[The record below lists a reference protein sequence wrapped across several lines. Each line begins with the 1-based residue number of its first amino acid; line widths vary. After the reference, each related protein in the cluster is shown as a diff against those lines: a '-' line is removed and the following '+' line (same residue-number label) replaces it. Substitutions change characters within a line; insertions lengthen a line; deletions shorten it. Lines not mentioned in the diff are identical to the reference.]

1 MNASDP
7 RPDRA
12 TGAPGVLVVAGLDPS
27 GGAGLLADAEAIR
40 GAGCRPL
47 VCAAA
52 ITIQTT
58 RAVRG
63 WHALPVDVVRDQVV
77 ALAEEEAI
85 GAVKLGMLG
94 RSEIALALAKLREH
108 PRLRDLPW
116 VVDPVLASSSG
127 AGLID
132 GGAEAYGPLLAAGA
146 TFTPNLSEAAALA
159 SMALPTG
166 REEME
171 AAGRRL
177 LALGAGAA
185 FVKGGHLDGEP
196 LDLLVEPTGVHG
208 LEGRRRQGTKRGT
221 GCRLASH
228 LAARLALGQGLPA
241 AARAAKAF
249 VAAYLDRT

>member
-1 MNASDP
+1 MK
-7 RPDRA
+7 
-12 TGAPGVLVVAGLDPS
+12 PGVLVVAGLDPS

-40 GAGCRPL
+40 DAGARPFC
-47 VCAAA
+47 CAAA

-63 WHALPVDVVRDQVV
+63 WHALPVEVVRDQVV

-94 RSEIALALAKLREH
+94 RSEIALALVKLREH

-132 GGAEAYGPLLAAGA
+132 GGAGAYGPLLASGA
-146 TFTPNLSEAAALA
+146 IFTPNLGEAAALA
-159 SMALPTG
+159 STALPAG

-171 AAGRRL
+171 GAGRRL
-177 LALGAGAA
+177 LAMGAEAA
-185 FVKGGHLDGEP
+185 LVKGGHLEGEP
-196 LDLLVEPTGVHG
+196 LDLVVEASGVHRLG
-208 LEGRRRQGTKRGT
+208 GRRRPGTKRGT

-228 LAARLALGQGLPA
+228 LAARLALGSDLRGA
-241 AARAAKAF
+241 AEAAKAY
-249 VAAYLDRT
+249 VASYLDEG